1 MKRPERRKREV
12 RREGSREMRWSE
24 RRQRKI
30 LENRSWGGQP
40 QGGCLS
46 RLERDPLCV
55 CVEKS
60 SYWLG
65 LLFLIFNFF
74 FNLFNIQN
82 AWLFLLNFTSLGWLC
97 PFASLKAAEKA
108 PVGEGDLPLPQP
120 SFSD

>member
-1 MKRPERRKREV
+1 MGGPAAGWVFVEAGERPTLCLC
-12 RREGSREMRWSE
+12 G
-24 RRQRKI
+24 KI
-30 LENRSWGGQP
+30 FLF
-40 QGGCLS
+40 
-46 RLERDPLCV
+46 
-55 CVEKS
+55 
-60 SYWLG
+60 G
-65 LLFLIFNFF
+65 LLFLILIFF

>member
-1 MKRPERRKREV
+1 MSKDKEKYSKTDHGGASRRVGVCRGWRETHFV
-12 RREGSREMRWSE
+12 FVW
-24 RRQRKI
+24 KNLLI
-30 LENRSWGGQP
+30 
-40 QGGCLS
+40 
-46 RLERDPLCV
+46 
-55 CVEKS
+55 
-60 SYWLG
+60 G
-65 LLFLIFNFF
+65 LLFLILIFF